1 MDCKNVNLKPGLP
14 RLPNPPRNTSRCP
27 LARCILRGST
37 AYSEPDVS
45 FYNWDG
51 KPGQSMEPR
60 EEIAH
65 IPKSNRMPDA
75 PHSVKVETQVVDGVQ
90 DLRQYF
96 IGCIKMP

>member
-1 MDCKNVNLKPGLP
+1 MPLNG
-14 RLPNPPRNTSRCP
+14 PRNRWPNLSFLRPLNPIHRRTPYWCP
-27 LARCILRGST
+27 LARCVLRGS
-37 AYSEPDVS
+37 YCVSEPDVS

-75 PHSVKVETQVVDGVQ
+75 PHSVKVETQVMDGV
-90 DLRQYF
+90 
-96 IGCIKMP
+96 

>member
-1 MDCKNVNLKPGLP
+1 LDAALCPAQTLAETWAAALNPIDRRTPPGV
-14 RLPNPPRNTSRCP
+14 RWHVAFC
-27 LARCILRGST
+27 AEAT

-75 PHSVKVETQVVDGVQ
+75 PHSVKVETQVVDGV
-90 DLRQYF
+90 
-96 IGCIKMP
+96 